1 MYYSGAHDAPL
12 GSTWFTI
19 VEHMMYYSR
28 AWCIIADHMLH
39 HSGAHDTIVELM
51 RSTLCIVVDLGALHN
66 KLFPPSFHFPPLSPL
81 PSFVSVPP
89 LFSFIF
95 LPLFP
100 LPSPPS
106 SSPSFSTHS
115 VSLTHKQWTAD
126 SVNDMYADAVLAVIL
141 QIESNPRELESTFNI
156 QMWL

>member
-1 MYYSGAHDAPL
+1 MHLSGAHDAPL

-19 VEHMMYYSR
+19 VEHMIYYSR
-28 AWCIIADHMLH
+28 AWCIIVDHMMH
-39 HSGAHDTIVELM
+39 HSGAHDPIVELM
-51 RSTLCIVVDLGALHN
+51 KSILCIIMDLSALHN
-66 KLFPPSFHFPPLSPL
+66 KFFSPSFHFPPLSP
-81 PSFVSVPP
+81 SFVSVPS
-89 LFSFIF
+89 LLSFIF
-95 LPLFP
+95 LPLSP

-115 VSLTHKQWTAD
+115 VSLTNKQWTAD